1 MRKPSPAVR
10 GEAMPCAIVKRR
22 VHQNTCERFRREP
35 SGCKDWRPR
44 QDVKLDDMD
53 TLAQSIALRIL
64 PREISKASINF
75 NQGEG
80 ETLDPACE
88 RQSRRAYSRAEFDR
102 VFASARR
109 ACGRQQNGVVTDAM
123 PVSQLPQMQP
133 TSEHRVVGDMGCFA
147 FVRLRRLIIL
157 GR

>member
-1 MRKPSPAVR
+1 
-10 GEAMPCAIVKRR
+10 MPCGIIKWR
-22 VHQNTCERFRREP
+22 VHQNTRERFRREP
-35 SGCKDWRPR
+35 SGCKGSRPR

-53 TLAQSIALRIL
+53 TLAQPIDLRIL
-64 PREISKASINF
+64 PRQTSKASINF

-88 RQSRRAYSRAEFDR
+88 RQSRRAYPCAEFDR
-102 VFASARR
+102 VFARARR
-109 ACGRQQNGVVTDAM
+109 ACSRQQNGVVTGAM
-123 PVSQLPQMQP
+123 SVSQLPQMQP

-147 FVRLRRLIIL
+147 FVLLRRRIVP